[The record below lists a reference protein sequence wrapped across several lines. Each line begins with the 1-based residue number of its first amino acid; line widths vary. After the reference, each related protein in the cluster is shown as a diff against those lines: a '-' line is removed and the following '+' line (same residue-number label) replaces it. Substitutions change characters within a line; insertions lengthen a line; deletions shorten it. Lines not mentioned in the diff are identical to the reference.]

1 MSMVKQFT
9 ISPSFRAATKTAL
22 VKHVPSDLLYTF
34 CAALFDKSN
43 KAGTTNQRHQFYR
56 IATERILKT
65 VKNLRQLEEQ
75 YYAANK

>member
-1 MSMVKQFT
+1 MVKNYT
-9 ISPSFRAATKTAL
+9 ISPSFRAASKAAL
-22 VKHVPSDLLYTF
+22 VKSVPSDLLYTF

-43 KAGTTNQRHQFYR
+43 KSGTTNQRHQFYR
-56 IATERILKT
+56 MTTERILKL